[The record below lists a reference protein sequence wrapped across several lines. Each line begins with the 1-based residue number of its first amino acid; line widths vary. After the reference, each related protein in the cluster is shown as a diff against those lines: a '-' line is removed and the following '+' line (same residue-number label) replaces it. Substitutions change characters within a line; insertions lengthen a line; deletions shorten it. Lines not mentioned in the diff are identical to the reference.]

1 MSTDPSLYSFDP
13 ARPVLSADRREFL
26 KLTSSGVSALALSSL
41 INKGSAAQVGAAE
54 PQLHHEQ
61 KAKSVILFY
70 MSGGVSHVDSFDPK
84 PKLKEMHGKPLPMT
98 IERTQFDANGNI
110 MASPWEA
117 KKWGQSGLEM
127 TDMFPAIAECA
138 DDLAI
143 VRSMTAKFSEHSQ
156 GNFFMHTG
164 FPFLGY
170 PSAGS
175 WVTYGC
181 GTENPNLPGYV
192 VLRSNKAAIPHGGV
206 SIFGNAFLPAT
217 TQGSI
222 FNISDKQAVPNI
234 NPAML
239 KGEQRRA
246 LDLIGTLDRR
256 FADRTAAKDAVI
268 SSIKNAET
276 AFLMQQAV
284 PELTDIS
291 KESEATRERYGI
303 NSKDGNKAQYAR
315 QCLMARRL
323 VERGVR
329 FVELSC
335 ASYGIGAGGGGNP
348 WDQHGDL
355 KRGHGA
361 MAGQVD
367 GPIAALL
374 KDLKER
380 GMLEETLLVFTGEFG
395 RTPFS
400 QGSNG
405 RDHDPF
411 GFSVWMGGGGIKGG
425 TAHGGTDEFGYKAAV
440 DISTVYDLWATVLH
454 QLGIDHEKLTYRW
467 SGRDLRLTDVHGH
480 VWKDVLA

>member
-1 MSTDPSLYSFDP
+1 MYTSSQN
-13 ARPVLSADRREFL
+13 RRDFL
-26 KLTSSGVSALALSSL
+26 KLTSKGVSGLALSSL
-41 INKGSAAQVGAAE
+41 LNGNTARAAE
-54 PQLHHEQ
+54 ITRHHKP
-61 KAKSVILFY
+61 KAKSVILLY

-84 PKLKEMHGKPLPMT
+84 PLLNKLHGKPMPVTL
-98 IERTQFDANGNI
+98 ERTQFDANGDI
-110 MASPWEA
+110 MASPWES
-117 KKWGQSGLEM
+117 KPYGESGLEM
-127 TDMFPAIAECA
+127 TNMFPKIAECA

-143 VRSMTAKFSEHSQ
+143 CRSMTAKFSEHAQ
-156 GNFFMHTG
+156 ANFFMHSG

-170 PSAGS
+170 PSVGS
-175 WVTYGC
+175 WVTYGL
-181 GTENPNLPGYV
+181 GSVNQNLPGYV
-192 VLRSNKAAIPHGGV
+192 VLQSQRAKTPHGGV
-206 SIFGNAFLPAT
+206 SMFGNAFLPAT

-222 FNISDKQAVPNI
+222 FNISNDQAVPHI

-239 KGEQRRA
+239 KVEQRRA
-246 LDLIGTLDRR
+246 LDFIGKLDRG
-256 FADRTAAKDAVI
+256 FADRIAAKDAVI
-268 SSIKNAET
+268 ASIKNAET
-276 AFLMQQAV
+276 AYLMQEAV

-291 KESEATRERYGI
+291 KESDATKEMYGVH
-303 NSKDGNKAQYAR
+303 SKNEHKAEYAR

-335 ASYGIGAGGGGNP
+335 ASVGIGAGGAGNP

-355 KRGHGA
+355 KKGHGA
-361 MAGQVD
+361 MAEQVD

-374 KDLKER
+374 ADLKQR
-380 GMLEETLLVFTGEFG
+380 GLLDETLVVFTGEFG

-411 GFSVWMGGGGIKGG
+411 GFSLWMAGGGMKGG
-425 TAHGGTDEFGYKAAV
+425 TVHGSTDEFGYKALENV
-440 DISTVYDLWATVLH
+440 STVYDLWATVLH

-480 VWKDVLA
+480 VWKDLIS

>member
-1 MSTDPSLYSFDP
+1 MYTSSQN
-13 ARPVLSADRREFL
+13 RRDFL
-26 KLTSSGVSALALSSL
+26 KLTSKGVSGLALSSL
-41 INKGSAAQVGAAE
+41 LNGNTATAAE
-54 PQLHHEQ
+54 ITRHHKA
-61 KAKSVILFY
+61 KAKSVILLY

-84 PKLKEMHGKPLPMT
+84 PLLNKLHGKPMPVTL
-98 IERTQFDANGNI
+98 ERTQFDANGNI
-110 MASPWEA
+110 MASPWES
-117 KKWGQSGLEM
+117 KPYGESGLEM
-127 TDMFPAIAECA
+127 TNMFPKIAECA

-143 VRSMTAKFSEHSQ
+143 CRSMTAKFSEHAQ
-156 GNFFMHTG
+156 ANFFMHSG

-170 PSAGS
+170 PSVGS
-175 WVTYGC
+175 WVTYGL
-181 GTENPNLPGYV
+181 GSVNQNLPGYV
-192 VLRSNKAAIPHGGV
+192 VLQSQRAKTPHGGV
-206 SIFGNAFLPAT
+206 SMFGNAFLPAT

-222 FNISDKQAVPNI
+222 FNISNDQAVPHI

-239 KGEQRRA
+239 KVEQRRA
-246 LDLIGTLDRR
+246 LDFIGKLDRG
-256 FADRTAAKDAVI
+256 FADRIAAKDAVI
-268 SSIKNAET
+268 ASIKNAET
-276 AFLMQQAV
+276 AYLMQEAV

-291 KESEATRERYGI
+291 KESDATKEMYGV
-303 NSKDGNKAQYAR
+303 NSKNEHKAEYAR

-335 ASYGIGAGGGGNP
+335 ASVGIGAGGAGNP

-355 KRGHGA
+355 KKGHGA
-361 MAGQVD
+361 MAEQVD

-374 KDLKER
+374 TDLKQR
-380 GMLEETLLVFTGEFG
+380 GLLDETLVVFTGEFG

-411 GFSVWMGGGGIKGG
+411 GFSLWMAGGGMKGG
-425 TAHGGTDEFGYKAAV
+425 TVHGSTDEFGYKALEDV
-440 DISTVYDLWATVLH
+440 STVYDLWATVLY

-480 VWKDVLA
+480 VWKDLIA

>member
-1 MSTDPSLYSFDP
+1 MYTSSQN
-13 ARPVLSADRREFL
+13 RRDFL
-26 KLTSSGVSALALSSL
+26 KLTSKGVSGLALSSL
-41 INKGSAAQVGAAE
+41 LNGNTARAAE
-54 PQLHHEQ
+54 ITRHHKP
-61 KAKSVILFY
+61 KAKSVILLY

-84 PKLKEMHGKPLPMT
+84 PLLNKLHGKPMPVTL
-98 IERTQFDANGNI
+98 ERTQFDANGDI
-110 MASPWEA
+110 MASPWES
-117 KKWGQSGLEM
+117 KPYGESGLEM
-127 TDMFPAIAECA
+127 TNMFPKIAECA

-143 VRSMTAKFSEHSQ
+143 CRSMTAKFSEHAQ
-156 GNFFMHTG
+156 ANFFMHSG

-170 PSAGS
+170 PSVGS
-175 WVTYGC
+175 WVTYGL
-181 GTENPNLPGYV
+181 GSVNQNLPGYV
-192 VLRSNKAAIPHGGV
+192 VLQSQRAKTPHGGV
-206 SIFGNAFLPAT
+206 SMFGNAFLPAT

-222 FNISDKQAVPNI
+222 FNISNDQAVPHI

-239 KGEQRRA
+239 KVEQRRA
-246 LDLIGTLDRR
+246 LDFIGKLDRG
-256 FADRTAAKDAVI
+256 FADRIAAKDAVI
-268 SSIKNAET
+268 ASIKNAET
-276 AFLMQQAV
+276 AYLMQEAV

-291 KESEATRERYGI
+291 KESDATKEMYGVH
-303 NSKDGNKAQYAR
+303 SKNEHKAEYAR

-335 ASYGIGAGGGGNP
+335 ASVGIGAGGAGNP

-355 KRGHGA
+355 KKGHGA
-361 MAGQVD
+361 MAEQVD

-374 KDLKER
+374 TDLKQR
-380 GMLEETLLVFTGEFG
+380 GLLDETLVVFTGEFG

-411 GFSVWMGGGGIKGG
+411 GFSLWMAGGGMKGG
-425 TAHGGTDEFGYKAAV
+425 TVHGSTDEFGYKALEDV
-440 DISTVYDLWATVLH
+440 STVYDLWATVLH

-480 VWKDVLA
+480 VWKDLIS